1 MRGKKE
7 RLYVAYGSNL
17 NLPQMKRRCPK
28 AKVAGVSEIQGYELL
43 FRGVAT
49 IEPKE
54 DGRVPVGLWRI
65 TPEDERALDRYEGW
79 PHLYRKEMLELELN
93 GRSVSAMAYVMNE
106 GRKAALPA
114 EYYYDVIAKGYRSFG
129 LDEKIL
135 EEAMERTMEVMKL
148 ETEIQE
154 SEAPDQGSPLQG
166 FGL

>member
-1 MRGKKE
+1 MGRKKE

-28 AKVAGVSEIQGYELL
+28 AKIAGVSEIEGHELL

-54 DGRVPVGLWRI
+54 GGKVPVGLFRI

-93 GRSVSAMAYVMNE
+93 GRPVSAMAYVMNE

-114 EYYYDVIAKGYRSFG
+114 GYYYDVIAEGYRTFG
-129 LDEKIL
+129 FDEKVL
-135 EEAMERTMEVMKL
+135 EQAMGRTMGLIKL
-148 ETEIQE
+148 EKEMQE
-154 SEAPDQGSPLQG
+154 AEVPRQGGLLEG
-166 FGL
+166 FQL